1 LLTLLKLL
9 LASDSLLPLEGRNIL
24 VLVFNLIGL
33 KILIYLDEI
42 EVECDANLGDFFRL
56 QNLYFFWAEGDF
68 GVY

>member
-56 QNLYFFWAEGDF
+56 QNLYFF
-68 GVY
+68 